1 MSEVTPTSTA
11 VDRENPWPGLASYT
25 EQQSGLFYGRDE
37 EIRALARLMERKAL
51 TVLFGQ
57 SGLGKSS
64 LLQAGV
70 FPRLRAASFLPIYI
84 RLDHGGGAPA
94 PAEQVKA
101 MLLQAIRSDERER
114 VEPTAPGPL
123 AHAR

>member
-70 FPRLRAASFLPIYI
+70 FPRLRATNFCPIYI
-84 RLDHGGGAPA
+84 RLDHSDGAASPSA
-94 PAEQVKA
+94 QVKA
-101 MLLQAIRSDERER
+101 MVAAAS
-114 VEPTAPGPL
+114 VAAGKWTKPGAAKPGE
-123 AHAR
+123 